1 MKKTLIIALSLLI
14 STYTFCQTPSSFDR
28 EEVVEV
34 KNTKAK
40 LYANAQTWIAK
51 TFGDYKAV
59 IQFEDK
65 EQGRLIIKGLSDLD
79 LRSYPNFNYTIT
91 IDVKESKYRYSI
103 NDIKMG
109 FGISDSRIADSYFP
123 LERDIKGVKTIKVGL
138 DSILALSTNSMS
150 KKVLKKHEEEVNSYK
165 RAYQSYSFRISK
177 VNDILDDISNS
188 LKTAMKSND
197 DF

>member
-1 MKKTLIIALSLLI
+1 MKKTLLIALSLLI

-51 TFGDYKAV
+51 TFGDYKSV

-65 EQGRLIIKGLSDLD
+65 EQGRLIIKGLSRLDLD
-79 LRSYPNFNYTIT
+79 LYPDMKYVIT
-91 IDVKESKYRYSI
+91 VDVKEGKYRYAI
-103 NDIKMG
+103 TD
-109 FGISDSRIADSYFP
+109 
-123 LERDIKGVKTIKVGL
+123 IKVGFGTNNIATSY
-138 DSILALSTNSMS
+138 DSADQIFERFKVVKNNLNKLTSLPTGDMS
-150 KKVLKKHEEEVNSYK
+150 KKELKKHEEEINSLRNGYERNVIK
-165 RAYQSYSFRISK
+165 SLK
-177 VNDILDDISNS
+177 VQQTLDDISNS

>member
-1 MKKTLIIALSLLI
+1 MKKTLIITLSLLI
-14 STYTFCQTPSSFDR
+14 SSYTFCQTPSSFDR

-65 EQGRLIIKGLSDLD
+65 EQGRLIIKGTSKLGVDESFSHIRFTLTINIKDDKYKYEITDVGIAYYDRPTDYKDAENLITALLKQTTDNINRLTALPTDRMRKKELKEYEADVNRTKEVLKDINDVKSKIISDLEG
-79 LRSYPNFNYTIT
+79 LTI
-91 IDVKESKYRYSI
+91 
-103 NDIKMG
+103 
-109 FGISDSRIADSYFP
+109 
-123 LERDIKGVKTIKVGL
+123 
-138 DSILALSTNSMS
+138 
-150 KKVLKKHEEEVNSYK
+150 
-165 RAYQSYSFRISK
+165 
-177 VNDILDDISNS
+177 S
-188 LKTAMKSND
+188 LKIAMKSND

>member
-1 MKKTLIIALSLLI
+1 MKKTLIIALSLLM

-51 TFGDYKAV
+51 TFGDYKSV

-65 EQGRLIIKGLSDLD
+65 EQGRLIIKGLSDLNVEF
-79 LRSYPNFNYTIT
+79 YPNFKYTIT
-91 IDVKESKYRYSI
+91 IDVKENKYRYSI
-103 NDIKMG
+103 TEINIG
-109 FGISDSRIADSYFP
+109 FAGTSNFVSSYSSIEKT
-123 LERDIKGVKTIKVGL
+123 LLGLNSVKSKL
-138 DSILALSTNSMS
+138 DNILALSTSSMS
-150 KKVLKKHEEEVNSYK
+150 KKELKKYEEEVNGLKVGYN
-165 RAYQSYSFRISK
+165 SYSSRISNVK
-177 VNDILDDISNS
+177 DILDTISNS

>member
-1 MKKTLIIALSLLI
+1 MKKTLIIGLSLLM

-40 LYANAQTWIAK
+40 LYANAQTWITK
-51 TFGDYKAV
+51 TFGDYKSV

-65 EQGRLIIKGLSDLD
+65 EQGRLIIKGLSRLDLD
-79 LRSYPNFNYTIT
+79 LYPDMKYVIT
-91 IDVKESKYRYSI
+91 VDVKEGKYRYSI
-103 NDIKMG
+103 SDINKG
-109 FGISDSRIADSYFP
+109 FITSTGETIYSSAEDIIDVIKERRLDIDKLMTLTTSGMSRK
-123 LERDIKGVKTIKVGL
+123 E
-138 DSILALSTNSMS
+138 
-150 KKVLKKHEEEVNSYK
+150 LKKHEEEINMLKRVYEDLISYK
-165 RAYQSYSFRISK
+165 TKINGTF
-177 VNDILDDISNS
+177 NELTNS

>member
-1 MKKTLIIALSLLI
+1 MKKTLIIALSLLM

-51 TFGDYKAV
+51 TFGDYKSV

-65 EQGRLIIKGLSDLD
+65 EQGRLIIKGLSDLGIN
-79 LRSYPNFNYTIT
+79 SYPDFKYTIT
-91 IDVKESKYRYSI
+91 IDVKENKYRYSI
-103 NDIKMG
+103 NDIQMG
-109 FGISDSRIADSYFP
+109 FGNYEDKIASTYSPFEEDISG
-123 LERDIKGVKTIKVGL
+123 LKTVKLKL
-138 DSILALSTNSMS
+138 DNITALSTSNMS
-150 KKVLKKHEEEVNSYK
+150 KKELKKHEEEVNSLKGTYG
-165 RAYQSYSFRISK
+165 RVSFRISK
-177 VNDILDDISNS
+177 VKEILDSISNS